1 MIPLKDENPSKS
13 IPIVNS
19 FLILT
24 NFSVFVYQNF
34 FVLGGAGPLIPR
46 LGSVPYEVIN
56 AVDLD
61 PKNLVPV
68 PLTLLTSMFVHGGW
82 LHLLGNMLYLWIF
95 GDNVEDMLGHLKYL
109 CFYLMCGVIASLT
122 YAFLN
127 FSSQVPVVGA
137 SGAIAGVLGA
147 YMFLFPKARIRTVLI
162 LLVFVR
168 VVSVPAVVLLGYW
181 ILIQILSGM
190 TEFGSLTRTGIAWFA
205 HVGGF
210 GAGFILIMMMKKR
223 RGRRPSKQYTSS

>member
-1 MIPLKDENPSKS
+1 MIPLKDENPSKT
-13 IPIVNS
+13 IPIVNTC
-19 FLILT
+19 LILT

-34 FVLGGAGPLIPR
+34 LVPGGAEPLILR
-46 LGSVPYEVIN
+46 LWFIPYEVIN

-68 PLTLLTSMFVHGGW
+68 PLTLLTSMFIHGGW

-95 GDNVEDMLGHLKYL
+95 GDNVENTLGHIKYL
-109 CFYLMCGVIASLT
+109 CFYLMCGVMASLT
-122 YAFLN
+122 HTFLN
-127 FSSQVPVVGA
+127 LNSHVPAVGA

-147 YMFLFPKARIRTVLI
+147 YMFLFPKARIRTALI

-168 VVSVPAVVLLGYW
+168 VVSIPAVILLGYW

-210 GAGFILIMMMKKR
+210 VAGLILVIMMRKQ
-223 RGRRPSKQYTSS
+223 RGRRSSLRR

>member
-34 FVLGGAGPLIPR
+34 FVPGGAAPLVPR
-46 LGSVPYEVIN
+46 LGFIPYEVIN
-56 AVDLD
+56 AVDLG

-95 GDNVEDMLGHLKYL
+95 GDNVEDALGHLKYL
-109 CFYLMCGVIASLT
+109 CFYLMCGLIASLT
-122 YAFLN
+122 HTFLN
-127 FSSQVPVVGA
+127 LSSEVPVVGA

-168 VVSVPAVVLLGYW
+168 LVSVPAVVLLGYW

-210 GAGFILIMMMKKR
+210 GAGFILIMMMRKR
-223 RGRRPSKQYTSS
+223 RRRRSSKQCTSS

>member
-1 MIPLKDENPSKS
+1 MIPLKDENPSKT
-13 IPIVNS
+13 IPIVNTC
-19 FLILT
+19 LILT

-34 FVLGGAGPLIPR
+34 FVPGGAGPLILR
-46 LGSVPYEVIN
+46 LGAIPYEMIN

-61 PKNLVPV
+61 PKDLVPV
-68 PLTLLTSMFVHGGW
+68 PLTLFTSMFVHGGW

-109 CFYLMCGVIASLT
+109 CFYLMCGVIATLT

-137 SGAIAGVLGA
+137 SGTIAGVLSA

-190 TEFGSLTRTGIAWFA
+190 TEFESLTPTGIAWFA

-210 GAGFILIMMMKKR
+210 GAGFILIMMMRKR
-223 RGRRPSKQYTSS
+223 RGRRPSKQFTSS

>member
-34 FVLGGAGPLIPR
+34 FVPGGAGPLIPR
-46 LGSVPYEVIN
+46 LGSIPYEVIN

-68 PLTLLTSMFVHGGW
+68 PLTLLTSMFIHGGW
-82 LHLLGNMLYLWIF
+82 LHILGNMLYLWIF
-95 GDNVEDMLGHLKYL
+95 GDNVEDTLGHLKYL
-109 CFYLMCGVIASLT
+109 CFYLMCGIIASLT
-122 YAFLN
+122 HAFLN

-190 TEFGSLTRTGIAWFA
+190 TEFESLTPTGIAWFA

-210 GAGFILIMMMKKR
+210 GAGFILIMMMRKR
-223 RGRRPSKQYTSS
+223 RGRRLSKQFTSS

>member
-1 MIPLKDENPSKS
+1 
-13 IPIVNS
+13 
-19 FLILT
+19 
-24 NFSVFVYQNF
+24 
-34 FVLGGAGPLIPR
+34 
-46 LGSVPYEVIN
+46 
-56 AVDLD
+56 
-61 PKNLVPV
+61 
-68 PLTLLTSMFVHGGW
+68 
-82 LHLLGNMLYLWIF
+82 MLYLWIF

-122 YAFLN
+122 HAFLN

-223 RGRRPSKQYTSS
+223 RGRRPSKQST